1 MENALMAPVAGVDEV
16 GRGPWAGPVVAG
28 AVILEPA
35 SVPRG
40 IDDSKKLSRGRRE
53 KLAAALRR
61 VAHVGIGLASA
72 GEIDELN
79 ILQAALLA
87 MRRAITNLPVVPAH
101 VLVDGRQVP
110 RLEMPCT
117 AVVGGDRRSLS
128 IAAGSIVAKVYRDRL
143 MARLADDHPGFGWE
157 HNAGYGTRE
166 HREAL
171 SRFGVTPQHRRSFR
185 PVAAHLDPVPGRTE
199 FRGGA

>member
-1 MENALMAPVAGVDEV
+1 MAPVAGVDEV